1 MGETARENGFCQSV
15 AMSWFTGKLPGY
27 APVPPT
33 DETTSMMESQ
43 DQNPAG
49 STSLKDVVQGKAA
62 AMKDSFRG
70 MANKIPGVQLE
81 PAEPPPPPSM
91 FDGVQSEMDEMCS
104 LTYKQR
110 LIGFAICA
118 AIGFM
123 ISFGSFLRFA
133 KALGGNPVPF
143 AKAYSLGNIV
153 SLCATGFLVGP
164 CKQLQNI
171 TEGSRML
178 CSICYI
184 GSIVGTL
191 FLCLT
196 KYQIPAKNL
205 LILVLAVA
213 QFIAWAHYCC
223 SYIPFGRT
231 MLNSGVSKVT
241 SLITG

>member
-1 MGETARENGFCQSV
+1 MGETVRENGFCRSV

-153 SLCATGFLVGP
+153 SLCATGFLVG
-164 CKQLQNI
+164 
-171 TEGSRML
+171 
-178 CSICYI
+178 
-184 GSIVGTL
+184 TL

>member
-1 MGETARENGFCQSV
+1 
-15 AMSWFTGKLPGY
+15 
-27 APVPPT
+27 
-33 DETTSMMESQ
+33 
-43 DQNPAG
+43 
-49 STSLKDVVQGKAA
+49 
-62 AMKDSFRG
+62 

-133 KALGGNPVPF
+133 KA
-143 AKAYSLGNIV
+143 YSLGNIV
-153 SLCATGFLVGP
+153 PLCATGFLVGP

-223 SYIPFGRT
+223 SHIPFGRT